1 MKLKFF
7 ILFVLFLGIGVAT
20 YAQAQTSAPSDKKD
34 APAQV
39 VNLDQGK
46 SGECPGHQTTVVK
59 SDCKWVD
66 ANNDGIC
73 DTYNKAKKDCM
84 EKCKGESAK
93 GCDPAACTG
102 HNDGAKSAGCCPSK
116 DGKKSE

>member
-7 ILFVLFLGIGVAT
+7 ILFVLFLGIGAIS
-20 YAQAQTSAPSDKKD
+20 YAQSQTSAPAEKKD

-39 VNLDQGK
+39 VNPDQGK

-73 DTYNKAKKDCM
+73 DTCNKTKKDCM
-84 EKCKGESAK
+84 DNCKTGSEKK
-93 GCDPAACTG
+93 CDPAKCCPNG
-102 HNDGAKSAGCCPSK
+102 GAKPAGCCPSK